1 MALLM
6 QDASLR
12 STKIDYRRLERNVT
26 ARVNMADGS
35 FFNVYRDGHDLL
47 RIQLMPALF
56 RSEVFEKLSTGQ
68 GAHVPLTAE
77 QMERMVFR
85 LPRVNVGDKIWMQSF
100 LDDTFFRVFHLPV
113 EVVDVTVLPPAGRIP
128 RQR

>member
-1 MALLM
+1 MALRM
-6 QDASLR
+6 QEASLR
-12 STKIDYRRLERNVT
+12 STKIDYRRLELHVM
-26 ARVNMADGS
+26 ARVSMADGS
-35 FFNVYRDGHDLL
+35 FFNVFRDGHDLL
-47 RIQLMPALF
+47 RIQLMPATF
-56 RSEVFEKLSTGQ
+56 RAEIIEKLIAGQ

-77 QMERMVFR
+77 QVERMVFR

-100 LDDTFFRVFHLPV
+100 LDDTFFRVFHLSV